1 MSTTNTS
8 QKTVGS
14 WNLVQIQEG
23 LEAFTLRLFTG
34 VLGWNA
40 EDVQQLLERVR
51 KDIRN
56 PRIHA
61 QFDL

>member
-1 MSTTNTS
+1 M
-8 QKTVGS
+8 GS

-40 EDVQQLLERVR
+40 EDVQRLLEKVR